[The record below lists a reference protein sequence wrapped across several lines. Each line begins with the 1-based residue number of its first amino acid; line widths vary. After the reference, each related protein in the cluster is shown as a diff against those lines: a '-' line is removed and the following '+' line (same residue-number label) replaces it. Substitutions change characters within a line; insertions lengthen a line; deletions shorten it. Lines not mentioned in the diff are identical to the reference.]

1 MSQHVSTSNIIW
13 QYLAV
18 HQCSNVANLSG
29 AFSRFSLWI
38 IGPKLPSSLE
48 TKSEV
53 SQFSH
58 EPKVHSPPNWGWFTM
73 IYHDLPKLG
82 MVYVTHV
89 ICHDLPP
96 DLTYTLA
103 PRPWNHPGTDPMTC
117 WAARLRNRLGS
128 WTEIISRPR
137 IFRRWKGRNHQF
149 SLNIPQSFSINTFGC
164 VRILPSIYIYL
175 IFFSLNAK
183 WISRQVP
190 NVQTNPCSEGWSLTI
205 SRKNWVS
212 RLESCCLWPWK
223 IWSSIEIP
231 CRMEQFSKWTRMPFG
246 LA

>member
-128 WTEIISRPR
+128 WTEIITRPR
-137 IFRRWKGRNHQF
+137 IFRR
-149 SLNIPQSFSINTFGC
+149 
-164 VRILPSIYIYL
+164 
-175 IFFSLNAK
+175 
-183 WISRQVP
+183 
-190 NVQTNPCSEGWSLTI
+190 
-205 SRKNWVS
+205 
-212 RLESCCLWPWK
+212 
-223 IWSSIEIP
+223 
-231 CRMEQFSKWTRMPFG
+231 
-246 LA
+246 